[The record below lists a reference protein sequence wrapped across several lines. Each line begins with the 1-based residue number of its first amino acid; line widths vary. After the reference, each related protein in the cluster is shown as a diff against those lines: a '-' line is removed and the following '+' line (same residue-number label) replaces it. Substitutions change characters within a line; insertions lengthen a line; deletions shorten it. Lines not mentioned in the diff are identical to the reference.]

1 MKNKKFRI
9 IVQVLLTFFLVFSV
23 TAVGLTKYAEAKT
36 AEREAFEQADV
47 VCRENKKE
55 VHSAIKQMN
64 NELEKAKDQMLNK
77 TKTFKANYSDYMT
90 EKQNKRLK
98 NINAN
103 IKKASHLDDFTQ
115 IKNNFKK
122 LKKDVKKTKEKVLAE
137 YAAQQAVYSEP
148 VSSEPTSS
156 GGYSGNF
163 ESQGVVYNGG
173 TRYTWYSSNDLYH
186 YRTGEWSAGSDGF
199 YRDKNGYLIVASSDY
214 SQGTTVN
221 TPWGPGKVYD
231 SGCASG
237 TIDMYTNY

>member
-9 IVQVLLTFFLVFSV
+9 IVQALLTFFLVFSV
-23 TAVGLTKYAEAKT
+23 TAVGLTEYAEAKA

-47 VCRENKKE
+47 ICRENKKE
-55 VHSAIKQMN
+55 VHKEIKQIN
-64 NELEKAKDQMLNK
+64 DELEKTKDQMLNK

-98 NINAN
+98 VINAN
-103 IKKASHLDDFTQ
+103 IKKVSRLDDFAQ
-115 IKNNFKK
+115 IEKDFKK

-137 YAAQQAVYSEP
+137 YAAQQVVYSEP
-148 VSSEPTSS
+148 TSSGSTSS

-173 TRYTWYSSNDLYH
+173 TRYTWYSSNAAYH

-199 YRDKNGYLIVASSDY
+199 YRDKNGYLVVASSDY

>member
-9 IVQVLLTFFLVFSV
+9 IVQVFLTFFLIFSAA
-23 TAVGLTKYAEAKT
+23 TFGLTKYAEAKA
-36 AEREAFEQADV
+36 AEKEAFEQADV

-77 TKTFKANYSDYMT
+77 TKAFKANYSDYMT

-103 IKKASHLDDFTQ
+103 IKKASHLDAFTQ

-122 LKKDVKKTKEKVLAE
+122 LKKDVKKTKERVLAE

-214 SQGTTVN
+214 SQGATVN